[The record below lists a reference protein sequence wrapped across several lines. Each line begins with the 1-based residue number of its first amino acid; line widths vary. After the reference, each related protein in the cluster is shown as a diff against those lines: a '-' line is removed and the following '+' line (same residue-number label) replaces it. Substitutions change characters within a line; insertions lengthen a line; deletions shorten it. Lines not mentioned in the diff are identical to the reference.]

1 MQHIFSLS
9 INYKP
14 GIMIRA
20 ALIFERRGF
29 EVDFMEISGGD
40 SNGLS
45 KMIIRANGDSAKV
58 EQIEKQLEKLID
70 VVSAKYISS
79 ELAVDKAL
87 ELESKPALLKA
98 V

>member
-9 INYKP
+9 INQKP

-29 EVDFMEISGGD
+29 DIDFMEISGGD
-40 SNGLS
+40 PSGLN
-45 KMIIRANGDSAKV
+45 KMIIRATGDASKV
-58 EQIEKQLEKLID
+58 DQIEKQLEKLID
-70 VVSAKYISS
+70 VVRAKYISS
-79 ELAVDKAL
+79 ELATDNKLQL
-87 ELESKPALLKA
+87 EGKPALLKA